1 MTRSWLNFIG
11 GMLVLLVLAYGLL
24 PSVVGTSELQN
35 FCATIQAGEHTE
47 ELIKRINI
55 AGYAIEEID
64 VADANYILVLN
75 KKEMSRFVCEVT
87 LQDKNVASARY
98 VLNRPSNK

>member
-1 MTRSWLNFIG
+1 
-11 GMLVLLVLAYGLL
+11 MLVLMLLAYGLL

-47 ELIKRINI
+47 ELIKRVNI
-55 AGYAIEEID
+55 AGYAAESID
-64 VADANYILVLN
+64 VADTNYILVMN

-87 LQDKNVASARY
+87 IQDKNVASARY
-98 VLNRPSNK
+98 VLNKPSE